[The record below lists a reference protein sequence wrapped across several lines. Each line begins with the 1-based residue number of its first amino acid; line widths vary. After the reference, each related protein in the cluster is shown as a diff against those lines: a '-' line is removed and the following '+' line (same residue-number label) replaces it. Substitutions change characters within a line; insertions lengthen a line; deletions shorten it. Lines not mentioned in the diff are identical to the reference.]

1 MLLGFYNRKGEGLA
15 VQMPPEMAAIIAYRV
30 RNILISIGGE
40 SSFEDVSEIRLA
52 RYAFEY
58 VYLINQYDKS
68 ANSSTSGFF
77 ELPDD
82 QPLYDSGFEPTG
94 VFIDI
99 EDIDP
104 WVFWEIY
111 DAYSRQETSYLSLA
125 QLDAIASNQPLPI
138 E

>member
-15 VQMPPEMAAIIAYRV
+15 VQMPPKMAASIACRV

-40 SSFEDVSEIRLA
+40 SSFKDVSEIRLA
-52 RYAFEY
+52 RYAFED
-58 VYLINQYDKS
+58 VYRLNQHSKS
-68 ANSSTSGFF
+68 ANSSTIGFF

-82 QPLYDSGFEPTG
+82 QPLHDSEFEPTG

-99 EDIDP
+99 QNGDP
-104 WVFWEIY
+104 SVFWEVY
-111 DAYSRQETSYLSLA
+111 DGYSRQETSYLSLA

>member
-15 VQMPPEMAAIIAYRV
+15 VQMPPEMAASIACRV

-40 SSFEDVSEIRLA
+40 SSFKDVSEIRLA
-52 RYAFEY
+52 RYAFED
-58 VYLINQYDKS
+58 VYRLNQY
-68 ANSSTSGFF
+68 NESTDSPAIGFF

-82 QPLYDSGFEPTG
+82 QPLYDSEFEPTG

-99 EDIDP
+99 ENIDP

-111 DAYSRQETSYLSLA
+111 DAHSRQETSYLSLA
-125 QLDAIASNQPLPI
+125 QLDAIALNQPLPI